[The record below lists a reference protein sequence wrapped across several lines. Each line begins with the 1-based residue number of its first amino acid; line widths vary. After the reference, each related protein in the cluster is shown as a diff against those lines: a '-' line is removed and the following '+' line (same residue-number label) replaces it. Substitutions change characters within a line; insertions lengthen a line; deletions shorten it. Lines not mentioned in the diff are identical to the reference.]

1 MNKLHGTV
9 AHVMRRFVPDKW
21 GGTETV
27 VFNLARELEKSGI
40 NSPIFCTDMFARSGA
55 EKISGVT
62 VRRFRYCFPWFGLD
76 EGAKTALCLK
86 GGSPLSLPLFFA
98 LLFQKNLTLIHT
110 HVGRRLGG
118 IARTAARIR
127 RVPYI
132 IHVHGGRHTVP
143 QDQYDQMTAPVAG
156 KFEWGKLFGLLFGS
170 RRVFD
175 DAAAVICVGQSEAD
189 EMRRRSPG
197 RNIHYLPNGVHVQ
210 RFAEANPEIFR
221 THFGLEGCK
230 FALCV
235 SRIDFQKNQL
245 LLARAFAEFRNTHP
259 DWKLVFIGSVS
270 VEEYHRK
277 LLEEIARCNL
287 QDSVLIIP
295 GLKPDDPLL
304 PSACKAAELF
314 VLPSANEP
322 FGIVIL
328 EAWAAGTPVI
338 ATRVGGIPGFTTDG
352 VNILLSE
359 DNDAAMLTE
368 KMEQLAGSE
377 ALRTKLSMNGRAE
390 VAAAYDWSVIAE
402 RVVGIYEDVLTSR

>member
-1 MNKLHGTV
+1 
-9 AHVMRRFVPDKW
+9 MRRFVPDKW

-27 VFNLARELEKSGI
+27 VFNLARELEKNGL
-40 NSPIFCTDMFARSGA
+40 NSPIFCTDMFAKTGA
-55 EKISGVT
+55 EKIDGVT
-62 VRRFRYCFPWFGLD
+62 VRRFRYCFPWFGLS
-76 EGAKTALCLK
+76 EEAKSALRLK

-98 LLFQKNLTLIHT
+98 LLFQKDLTLIHT

-127 RVPYI
+127 KVPYV

-143 QDQYDQMTAPVAG
+143 QEQYDQMVAPVAG
-156 KFEWGKLFGLLFGS
+156 KFEWGKIFGLLFGS

-189 EMRRRSPG
+189 EMRRRSPE
-197 RNIHYLPNGVHVQ
+197 RNIHYLPNGVHVR
-210 RFAEANPEIFR
+210 RFAAGEPAAFR
-221 THFGLEGCK
+221 KAYGLENHK
-230 FALCV
+230 FALCL

-245 LLARAFAEFRNTHP
+245 LLVRAFAEFRKTHP

-277 LLEEIARCNL
+277 ILEEIERLGLA
-287 QDSVLIIP
+287 DAVLIIP

-304 PSACKAAELF
+304 PSAYKAAEMF
-314 VLPSANEP
+314 VLPTANEP

-352 VNILLSE
+352 ENVLLSE
-359 DNDAAMLTE
+359 DNNAAMLTL
-368 KMEQLAGSE
+368 KMEQLAGSPE
-377 ALRTKLSMNGRAE
+377 LQTKLAKNGLAE
-390 VAAAYDWSVIAE
+390 VSASYDWSAIAA
-402 RVVGIYEDVLTSR
+402 RVMKIYEEVLK

>member
-1 MNKLHGTV
+1 MSQLHGTV

-27 VFNLARELEKSGI
+27 VFNLARELEKSGVA
-40 NSPIFCTDMFARSGA
+40 SPIFCTDMFAKPGS
-55 EKISGVT
+55 EKINGVT
-62 VRRFRYCFPWFGLD
+62 VRRFRYCFPWFGLS
-76 EGAKTALCLK
+76 EEAKMALRLK
-86 GGSPLSLPLFFA
+86 GGSPLSLSLFFA
-98 LLFQKNLTLIHT
+98 LLFQKNLILIHT

-118 IARTAARIR
+118 IARTVARIR
-127 RVPYI
+127 KVPYV

-143 QDQYDQMTAPVAG
+143 QDQYDHMTAPVKG
-156 KFEWGKLFGLLFGS
+156 KFEWGKIFGLLFGS

-189 EMRRRSPG
+189 EMKQRG
-197 RNIHYLPNGVHVQ
+197 KKNIHYLPNGVHVQ
-210 RFAEANPEIFR
+210 RFSTATPQAFR
-221 THFGLEGCK
+221 KEYGLENRK
-230 FALCV
+230 FVLCL

-245 LLARAFAEFRNTHP
+245 MLVKAFAEFRETHP

-277 LLEEIARCNL
+277 ILDEIARLNL

-304 PSACKAAELF
+304 PSAYKAAEMF
-314 VLPSANEP
+314 VLPTANEP

-352 VNILLSE
+352 ENILLSE
-359 DNDAAMLTE
+359 DNDAAMLTG
-368 KMEQLAGSE
+368 KMEQLAGSPE
-377 ALRTKLSMNGRAE
+377 LQHKLRANGLAE
-390 VAAAYDWSVIAE
+390 VSAHYDWSAIAE
-402 RVVGIYEDVLTSR
+402 RVIRIYEEVLK